1 MPGVRSR
8 RESYPPSLAPN
19 VAGMGNT
26 SKAKYSGGGSTD
38 FSRSIAYTKPLRI
51 YLSMEFLLYL
61 AMVPA
66 LGVSAQWLAWRTG
79 FPSILV
85 LLLCGV
91 VLGLFVQPDAF
102 LAELTDG
109 DQSAGPDLLFPLV
122 ALSVAVIMFE
132 GGLSLKIS
140 ELTESG
146 SASLRLVTV
155 GALLS
160 FAGNTVAAHYIL
172 QFGWQLSALLGAILV
187 VTGPT
192 VIGPLLRQVRPSKR
206 VASTLK
212 WEGIVIDPIGA
223 VLAVLVYEEVLLQQT
238 TPELSSVL
246 ISLTWTAVVGLAL
259 GCAGGA
265 VLTQALRR
273 FWVPDQLHGVAALSL
288 ALLLFAISDAL
299 AHESGLITVTVLGI
313 WLTNQKHFD
322 VEHIIE
328 LKENLRT
335 LLIGCL
341 FIVLGSRVNL
351 ADIGEIGLPGIGL
364 VLALVLI
371 VRPLSVYLSLLG
383 SPLNY
388 REQTFIAGLAPRGI
402 VAAAVS
408 SVFALGME
416 SRSDLD
422 IPGSEQLATVTFLVI
437 IGSVAV
443 YGMAA
448 GPLAKFLQLADESS
462 HGVLIAGADA
472 WVRDFALELRN
483 AGIPLMLVDTNY
495 NKISKARMEGIGAE
509 CVNILN
515 EHVRE
520 ELDLTGIG
528 SFLAMTPNDEVNSLA
543 LRECKTTFES
553 SRLYQLTFK
562 TKNMPGRRGLTKNL
576 MGRELFGEGL
586 TYTRLRD
593 MHAAGATMKSTNLTT
608 SYTYED
614 FVAKYGDETVVFCA
628 VNQDGSLKMNTI
640 DTPLLPSA
648 GQTIITMVSVTPVPQ
663 GHAVRNAEPG
673 SPDLGQPESPT
684 EDSSDDEARS
694 DV

>member
-1 MPGVRSR
+1 
-8 RESYPPSLAPN
+8 
-19 VAGMGNT
+19 
-26 SKAKYSGGGSTD
+26 
-38 FSRSIAYTKPLRI
+38 
-51 YLSMEFLLYL
+51 MEFLLYL
-61 AMVPA
+61 ALVPA
-66 LGVSAQWLAWRTG
+66 LGVTAQWLAWRSG

-85 LLLCGV
+85 LLVFGV
-91 VLGLFVQPDAF
+91 LLGYFVQPDAF

-109 DQSAGPDLLFPLV
+109 DQTAGPNLLFPLV

-132 GGLSLKIS
+132 GGLTLKIS
-140 ELTESG
+140 ELAESG

-155 GALLS
+155 GALLA
-160 FAGNTVAAHYIL
+160 FIGNTVAAHYVL

-192 VIGPLLRQVRPSKR
+192 VIGPLLRQVRPSRR

-223 VLAVLVYEEVLLQQT
+223 VLAVLVYEEVLLQQS

-246 ISLTWTAVVGLAL
+246 LSLTWTAIVGLAL

-265 VLTQALRR
+265 LLTQALRR
-273 FWVPDQLHGVAALSL
+273 YWVPDHLHGVAALSL
-288 ALLLFAISDAL
+288 ALLLFAVSDLL

-351 ADIGEIGLPGIGL
+351 ADIGAIGLPGIGL
-364 VLALVLI
+364 VLVLVFI

-383 SPLNY
+383 SPLNF

-416 SRSDLD
+416 SRGDLN
-422 IPGSEQLATVTFLVI
+422 IPGSEQLATVTFMVI
-437 IGSVAV
+437 IGTVAV
-443 YGMAA
+443 YGIAA
-448 GPLAKFLQLADESS
+448 GPLAKFLRLADETS
-462 HGVLIAGADA
+462 HGVLIAGADD

-483 AGIPLMLVDTNY
+483 AGVPLLLVDTNY
-495 NKISKARMEGIGAE
+495 NKISKSRMDGVRAE

-520 ELDLTGIG
+520 ELDLAGIG
-528 SFLAMTPNDEVNSLA
+528 RFLAMTPNDEVNSLA
-543 LRECKTTFES
+543 LRECKTLFDS

-562 TKNMPGRRGLTKNL
+562 SKNAQGRRGLTKNL
-576 MGRELFGEGL
+576 MGRELFGEDL
-586 TYTRLRD
+586 TFTRLRES
-593 MHAAGATMKSTNLTT
+593 HEAGAAMKSTKLSETFT
-608 SYTYED
+608 FED
-614 FVAKYGDETVVFCA
+614 FSDKYGEQAVVMCA
-628 VNQDGSLKMNTI
+628 VDQDGGLQMNTI
-640 DTPLLPSA
+640 DSPLVPTS
-648 GQTIITMVSVTPVPQ
+648 GQTIVAMVNATPVPA
-663 GHAVRNAEPG
+663 GHASQDGTADSTLGET
-673 SPDLGQPESPT
+673 PDTNGLSN
-684 EDSSDDEARS
+684 DSGGDKTDPASS
-694 DV
+694 